1 MLKYRVNI
9 VLVGG
14 DGNRFCKFMAK
25 KCGVVFCILLAG
37 GGLFERSVRIVK
49 MGFYYDVKSSSEM
62 CWHDL
67 LMMTLFMGVCIA
79 QRNRGL
85 KGYTCHVLLERK
97 NNILIRFCVVFGDE
111 KYILM

>member
-9 VLVGG
+9 VRVGVE
-14 DGNRFCKFMAK
+14 GNRFCKFMAE
-25 KCGVVFCILLAG
+25 KCGMGFCILLAG

-85 KGYTCHVLLERK
+85 KGCICLAGE
-97 NNILIRFCVVFGDE
+97 E
-111 KYILM
+111 KYILICFCVMFDGAKYVSM